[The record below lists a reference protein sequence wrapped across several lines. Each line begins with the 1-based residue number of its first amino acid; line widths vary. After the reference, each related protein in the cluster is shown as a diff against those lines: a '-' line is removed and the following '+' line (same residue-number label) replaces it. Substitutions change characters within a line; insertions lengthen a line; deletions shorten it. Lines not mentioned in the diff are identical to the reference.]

1 MYAPQ
6 ISASIISSTS
16 VQVAISSTPPS
27 DATKAQYFYKLDS
40 DSYWSA
46 TPTEI
51 LLTDPSWV
59 SYTYSN
65 LTTTSYDFKARF
77 ANDTIASSDS
87 NILGVDLSTSTT
99 YAVPVTTTYTDIVN
113 VDTVRKLTNSVT
125 IITDTKRSVTKSLQV
140 VADTFRKV
148 LNSVTVNSD
157 TKRSLTKTVQVP
169 ADTNRK
175 LTNNV
180 TINADTKRK
189 VSKIILIVSDTKRA
203 LTNSIVVNFDTVRK
217 VTKNVTVLV
226 DTLRWLKQKV
236 KIGKKDAIYSYT
248 ILPEKYTF
256 KILK

>member
-16 VQVAISSTPPS
+16 VQVSISSTPPS

-87 NILGVDLSTSTT
+87 NILGVDLSTQTT
-99 YAVPVTTTYTDIVN
+99 YNVPVTTTYSDTVN
-113 VDTVRKLTNSVT
+113 VDTVRKLTN
-125 IITDTKRSVTKSLQV
+125 
-140 VADTFRKV
+140 
-148 LNSVTVNSD
+148 
-157 TKRSLTKTVQVP
+157 
-169 ADTNRK
+169 
-175 LTNNV
+175 NV
-180 TINADTKRK
+180 TIFTDTKRK
-189 VSKIILIVSDTKRA
+189 VSKIILIVSDTKRK
-203 LTNSIVVNFDTVRK
+203 LTNSIVVNVDTLRKVGVFYIANVTVDTLRKVTNNVTVLADTFRQVLNNGTIVVNFDTVRH

-236 KIGKKDAIYSYT
+236 KIGKKDAIYSWQT
-248 ILPEKYTF
+248 LPDKYTW
-256 KILK
+256 KVLK